1 MMLTLFCAV
10 SGWAILMFL
19 IWNVWIT
26 LKTGASHLKTLH
38 QIPCSGC
45 EYFTNDYRLKC
56 TVHPVKACSP
66 EALGCLDFEPKT
78 DCCNANQKRPRKL
91 CK

>member
-1 MMLTLFCAV
+1 MITIFCAFCV
-10 SGWAILMFL
+10 WLIIFLLIYSGLQTFSKGTNYVKILHE
-19 IWNVWIT
+19 V
-26 LKTGASHLKTLH
+26 
-38 QIPCSGC
+38 PCAGC